1 MLLKNIQTQLVI
13 KWDFLKPLQILGLFQ
28 LYLKTVFKGPFVHIL
43 PVNRNCILSAKK
55 GESNMNNNWNEI
67 EDVDDFGV
75 HKNEK
80 QNLLTVTVKAT
91 EIDEVKDIITSF
103 IFMLEDSRI
112 DYKIRQQYL
121 ESCSYLKENYF
132 VNLER
137 D

>member
-1 MLLKNIQTQLVI
+1 
-13 KWDFLKPLQILGLFQ
+13 
-28 LYLKTVFKGPFVHIL
+28 
-43 PVNRNCILSAKK
+43 
-55 GESNMNNNWNEI
+55 MNNNWNEI

>member
-1 MLLKNIQTQLVI
+1 M
-13 KWDFLKPLQILGLFQ
+13 
-28 LYLKTVFKGPFVHIL
+28 
-43 PVNRNCILSAKK
+43 S
-55 GESNMNNNWNEI
+55 NNWNEI
-67 EDVDDFGV
+67 EGVADFGV
-75 HKNEK
+75 PINKN
-80 QNLLTVTVKAT
+80 NLLTVTVKAT

>member
-1 MLLKNIQTQLVI
+1 MT
-13 KWDFLKPLQILGLFQ
+13 
-28 LYLKTVFKGPFVHIL
+28 
-43 PVNRNCILSAKK
+43 
-55 GESNMNNNWNEI
+55 
-67 EDVDDFGV
+67 
-75 HKNEK
+75 NEK

-91 EIDEVKDIITSF
+91 EIDEVKDMITSF

-121 ESCSYLKENYF
+121 ESCSYLKENYY